1 MPNSIELIKR
11 YAPETLDEIFVKD
24 SVTGILENRIPE
36 GLRPKADDKRANIV
50 YIPDLTMSG
59 LGDYDRTDG
68 FPMGNINVSWNPYT
82 VKKDRGRGFTIDY
95 VEDMES
101 AGIVAASLMKEF
113 MRTKVIPE
121 VDSYRLST
129 LYSNAVDDH
138 VVNETIAANSIISKF
153 NTAIKAFQD
162 NEIPYEDS
170 VLFVSTEIDKAIRET
185 SELQRKI
192 SQADYKVGGITFRV
206 REYDQIPIV
215 TVPPTR
221 FKTSY
226 IFGEDGFTPA
236 PATYELTKD
245 EAIDAGKTYYTRSGE
260 EGAYVYAEVTSP
272 NAADI
277 RTYYEKTFEG
287 AADIN
292 FMLVHFWAAL
302 PYKKHEA
309 VRVFA
314 PEQNQKADAWLFQYR
329 LYHDIWTHKN
339 KTKGIYV
346 SVKTA
351 V

>member
-1 MPNSIELIKR
+1 MANSIELIKR

-138 VVNETIAANSIISKF
+138 VVNEEIAANSIISKF

-226 IFGEDGFTPA
+226 IFGEDGFTP
-236 PATYELTKD
+236 
-245 EAIDAGKTYYTRSGE
+245 E
-260 EGAYVYAEVTSP
+260 E
-272 NAADI
+272 NAQ
-277 RTYYEKTFEG
+277 
-287 AADIN
+287 DIN

-339 KTKGIYV
+339 KTKGIYA

-351 V
+351 A